1 MNEYAVK
8 VLLHQ
13 MNIGELRFLKKKK
26 SVAKDHNNRLKGI
39 YIYTISIDL
48 KRSIE
53 LKKNIKLK
61 FSNHSILKK

>member
-1 MNEYAVK
+1 MNEYPVK

-39 YIYTISIDL
+39 YI
-48 KRSIE
+48 
-53 LKKNIKLK
+53 
-61 FSNHSILKK
+61 